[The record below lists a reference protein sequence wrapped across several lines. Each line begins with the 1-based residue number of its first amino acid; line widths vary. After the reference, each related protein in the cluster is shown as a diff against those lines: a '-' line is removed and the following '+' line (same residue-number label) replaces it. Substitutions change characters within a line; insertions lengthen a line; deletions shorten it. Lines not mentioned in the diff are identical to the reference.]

1 RVHTLEASLAGRSKT
16 LELSR
21 TTGVTNYAAD
31 ALKEKL
37 LDLRLKETDLAARYP
52 ETHRPLIDVRQQIA
66 EAESALENES
76 ETHTEVTTGVD
87 QTYQQV
93 QLALVNERA
102 QFEAVQAQQ
111 TAIAQELD
119 KQRAALSHLAGRE
132 VELET
137 LEREVALAEKD
148 YEQYRDSLQRAR
160 ISSAL
165 DVDKVSNV
173 SVVQHAT
180 LPMGPVKPNKIVNL
194 ALGILLALFAG
205 LTFAFV
211 FDYFDDSINT
221 PQQVER
227 WVGVPVLV
235 TVSEKEFKACI

>member
-1 RVHTLEASLAGRSKT
+1 MR
-16 LELSR
+16 
-21 TTGVTNYAAD
+21 
-31 ALKEKL
+31 
-37 LDLRLKETDLAARYP
+37 ETDLAARYP
-52 ETHRPLIDVRQQIA
+52 ESHRPLIDVRTQIK
-66 EAESALENES
+66 EAETTLENEN

-87 QTYQQV
+87 ETYQQV

-102 QFEAVQAQQ
+102 QSEALKAQQ
-111 TAIAQELD
+111 TSIAEELE
-119 KQRAALSHLAGRE
+119 KQRGQLQKLASQEIELQTLVRE
-132 VELET
+132 MT
-137 LEREVALAEKD
+137 LAEKD

-165 DVDKVSNV
+165 DIDKVSNV
-173 SVVQHAT
+173 SVVQPAT
-180 LPMGPVKPNKIVNL
+180 LPMDPVKPNKILNIF
-194 ALGILLALFAG
+194 LGVFLALFAS

-211 FDYFDDSINT
+211 FDYFDDSVNT